1 MTGSL
6 KRVTVVGSGASG
18 VHFALSLLRKGYAV
32 QMVDAGYTGAAA
44 VAPQSRIPDLKR
56 ELPNPVEYFL
66 GDDLSGLTLPGGQG
80 EYYGFPPQKQYVFR
94 HPDGLATRTHGFEPL
109 SSFAAGGLAQAW
121 TAGVFPF
128 NADDLSG
135 FPFPHDELAPYYG
148 EISRRIG
155 VSGTADDIERFMPV
169 HEHMMEPLELDGH
182 SRALLERYASHREAL
197 NSRYGCYL
205 GRARVATLSRPLGD
219 REPCDYLGRC
229 IWGCPT
235 EALYTPSL
243 TLRECERYE
252 GFAYLSDRLVQ
263 AFEFDETRRVRSLLV
278 RSPAGGAM
286 TSLPVDTLA
295 LAAGTLSSSRLYL
308 ESVWRHEGKREEL
321 DGLMD
326 NRQILVPF
334 VCLGR
339 IGVPYEPR
347 SYQYHQLLLGLE
359 TDRLRE
365 YVHGQI
371 TTLTTAEAHP
381 ILQSMPVDL
390 RTATF
395 VFRNVRA
402 ALGLVNLNFHDHRRP
417 ECRVGLSPEGG
428 VRDPV
433 LEVRYEPESGESE
446 RLKSAVK
453 RLRRVLRRL
462 GCVVAPGT
470 VHTRPMGA
478 SVHYAGTL
486 PMSESPR
493 PRTVSPL
500 CRSHDFENL
509 YVVDGSTFPFLPA
522 KNITFTLMA
531 NAARVADRAF

>member
-1 MTGSL
+1 M
-6 KRVTVVGSGASG
+6 KRVTIVGSGASG
-18 VHFALSLLRKGYAV
+18 VHFALSLLRKGYTV
-32 QMVDAGYTGAAA
+32 QMVDAGYTGT
-44 VAPQSRIPDLKR
+44 APLAPDSRIPDLKR
-56 ELPNPVEYFL
+56 ELADPVEYFL
-66 GDDLSGLTLPGGQG
+66 GEELSGLTLPGGEG

-94 HPDGLATRTHGFEPL
+94 HPDGVATRTRGFEPL

-128 NADDLSG
+128 NEADLEDFPLSY
-135 FPFPHDELAPYYG
+135 DELAPYYG
-148 EISRRIG
+148 EVAERIG
-155 VSGTADDIERFMPV
+155 VSGMADDLERFMPV

-182 SRALLERYASHREAL
+182 SRALLERYESNREVL
-197 NSRYGCYL
+197 NTRYGCYV
-205 GRARVATLSRPLGD
+205 GRARVATLSHAQGD
-219 REPCDYLGRC
+219 REACGYLGRC
-229 IWGCPT
+229 MWGCPT
-235 EALYTPSL
+235 ESLYTPSL
-243 TLRECERYE
+243 TLRECEQYKGFEYLPDRY
-252 GFAYLSDRLVQ
+252 VQ
-263 AFEFDETRRVRSLLV
+263 AFELDEARRVRSLLV
-278 RSPAGGAM
+278 RSPDGGELEP
-286 TSLPVDTLA
+286 LPVDTLA
-295 LAAGTLSSSRLYL
+295 LAAGTLSSARIYL
-308 ESVWRHEGKREEL
+308 ASMWRHDGGCEDL

-326 NRQILVPF
+326 NRQVLVPF
-334 VCLGR
+334 VHVGR

-347 SYQYHQLLLGLE
+347 AYQYHQLLLGLE
-359 TDRLRE
+359 TGPLRE

-381 ILQSMPVDL
+381 ILQSMPLDL

-417 ECRVGLSPEGG
+417 DCRVGLSTEGHEA
-428 VRDPV
+428 DPV
-433 LEVRYEPESGESE
+433 LEVRYEPEPGEGK
-446 RLKSAVK
+446 RLKGAVK

-462 GCVVAPGT
+462 GCVVAPGA

-486 PMSESPR
+486 PMSVRPE

-500 CRSHDFENL
+500 CRSHDFDNL

-522 KNITFTLMA
+522 KNVTFTLMA

>member
-1 MTGSL
+1 M
-6 KRVTVVGSGASG
+6 KRITVVGSGASG
-18 VHFALSLLRKGYAV
+18 AHFALSLLRKGHAV
-32 QMVDAGYTGAAA
+32 QLVDAGYTGP
-44 VAPQSRIPDLKR
+44 APIAPDRRIPDLKR
-56 ELPNPVEYFL
+56 ELADPVEYFL
-66 GDDLSGLTLPGGQG
+66 GSDLSGLTLPGEEG

-94 HPDGLATRTHGFEPL
+94 YPEGVATRTRGFEPL
-109 SSFAAGGLAQAW
+109 SSFAEGGLAQAW

-128 NADDLSG
+128 NEDDLTD
-135 FPFPHDELAPYYG
+135 FPLPYEELAPYYG
-148 EISRRIG
+148 EVAERIG
-155 VSGTADDIERFMPV
+155 VSGAVDDIERFMPV
-169 HEHMMEPLELDGH
+169 HENMMEPLELDDH
-182 SRALLERYASHREAL
+182 SRLLLDRYEANRDTL
-197 NSRYGCYL
+197 TTRYGCYL

-219 REPCDYLGRC
+219 RDACDYLGRC
-229 IWGCPT
+229 MWGCPAG
-235 EALYTPSL
+235 ALYTPSF
-243 TLRECERYE
+243 TLRECERYD
-252 GFAYLSDRLVQ
+252 GFEYLPNRYVQ
-263 AFEFDETRRVRSLLV
+263 AFEFDEARRVRALIV
-278 RSPAGGAM
+278 RPPEGGAAVP
-286 TSLPVDTLA
+286 LPVETLA
-295 LAAGTLSSSRLYL
+295 LAAGTLSSARIYL
-308 ESVWRHEGKREEL
+308 ESVWQQDGIRLEL

-326 NRQILVPF
+326 NRQVLVPF
-334 VCLGR
+334 VHVGR

-359 TDRLRE
+359 MGRPRE

-371 TTLTTAEAHP
+371 TTLTTAGAHP

-417 ECRVGLSPEGG
+417 DCRVGLSIAGQG
-428 VRDPV
+428 SDPV
-433 LEVRYEPESGESE
+433 LDIRYEPEPTESQ

-462 GCVVAPGT
+462 GCVVAPGA

-486 PMSESPR
+486 PMSKTPK

-509 YVVDGSTFPFLPA
+509 YIVDGSTFPFLPA

-531 NAARVADRAF
+531 NAVRVADRAF

>member
-1 MTGSL
+1 MKS
-6 KRVTVVGSGASG
+6 VTIVGSGASG
-18 VHFALSLLRKGYAV
+18 VQFALSLLRKGHGV
-32 QMVDAGYTGAAA
+32 RMVDAGYTGPAP
-44 VAPQSRIPDLKR
+44 VAPDRRIPDLKR
-56 ELPNPVEYFL
+56 ELADPVEYFL
-66 GDDLSGLTLPGGQG
+66 GDDLAGLTLPGREG

-94 HPDGLATRTHGFEPL
+94 HPGGVATRARGFEPL
-109 SSFAAGGLAQAW
+109 SSFARGGLAQAW

-128 NADDLSG
+128 NEDDLSD
-135 FPFPHDELAPYYG
+135 FPFSYDELAPYYD
-148 EISRRIG
+148 EVAERIG
-155 VSGTADDIERFMPV
+155 VSGVADDIGRFMPV
-169 HEHMMEPLELDGH
+169 HDHMMEPLDLDGH
-182 SRALLERYASHREAL
+182 SRSLLESYESNREAL
-197 NSRYGCYL
+197 NGRYGCYV
-205 GRARVATLSRPLGD
+205 GRARVATLSRALGD
-219 REPCDYLGRC
+219 REACDYLGRC

-235 EALYTPSL
+235 ESLYTPSL
-243 TLRECERYE
+243 TLRECQRYDSFE
-252 GFAYLSDRLVQ
+252 YLPNHYVE
-263 AFEFDETRRVRSLLV
+263 AFEFDQNHRVRSLLV
-278 RSPAGGAM
+278 RSPDGGAGAP
-286 TSLPVDTLA
+286 LPVEALA
-295 LAAGTLSSSRLYL
+295 LAAGTLSSARIYL
-308 ESVWRHEGKREEL
+308 ESVWRHDGQRVEL
-321 DGLMD
+321 EGLMD
-326 NRQILVPF
+326 NRQVLVPF
-334 VCLGR
+334 VHLGR

-359 TDRLRE
+359 TERLRE

-381 ILQSMPVDL
+381 ILQTMPLDL
-390 RTATF
+390 RTAAF

-417 ECRVGLSPEGG
+417 DCRVGLSADGPESEG
-428 VRDPV
+428 V
-433 LEVRYEPESGESE
+433 LEIRYEPEPGENE

-486 PMSESPR
+486 PMSER
-493 PRTVSPL
+493 RAPRTVSPL
-500 CRSHDFENL
+500 CQSHDFENL